1 MIEQMPHSAKPLTKE
16 IQTMDL
22 TLFLFQ
28 CGSMFKTLEL
38 SKQFIQEEKWGL
50 TTLYGKQ
57 E

>member
-28 CGSMFKTLEL
+28 CGSMFKTLGL
-38 SKQFIQEEKWGL
+38 SRQFIQEEKWGL